1 MWWSRVWIDAH
12 TESNRIMVLWNVDC
26 FLVFV
31 VRNKN
36 IGCSFFNKQLGYKC
50 LTVFLSR
57 ECKCPIIHTC
67 CWSCWCTCLADVSTR
82 SSSTSGVVL
91 HIDLPRIRMRGCF
104 FVWNKCSRSDRFV
117 DIWQIKKFSER
128 GANTNMSSM
137 AYAHLFW
144 WLLPNFIYG
153 SFFFFLR
160 SWRLHFKL
168 DVLCKVTRLSSLHS
182 SACKIGLYVVEP
194 QRLFVSIIG
203 VSFLPLSTEDS
214 YSFSCFGVYNSN

>member
-1 MWWSRVWIDAH
+1 
-12 TESNRIMVLWNVDC
+12 MVLWNVDC

-36 IGCSFFNKQLGYKC
+36 IGCSFFNKRLGYKC

-57 ECKCPIIHTC
+57 ECKCPIILQVF
-67 CWSCWCTCLADVSTR
+67 CLGDKCIIQDVI
-82 SSSTSGVVL
+82 L
-91 HIDLPRIRMRGCF
+91 DLPTIRMWGCF
-104 FVWNKCSRSDRFV
+104 FVWNKCSIFDRFV
-117 DIWQIKKFSER
+117 DIWQIKKLSER

-168 DVLCKVTRLSSLHS
+168 AVLCKVTRLSSLLLMRF
-182 SACKIGLYVVEP
+182 AKLCTMLVEGLLL
-194 QRLFVSIIG
+194 RRDNG
-203 VSFLPLSTEDS
+203 R
-214 YSFSCFGVYNSN
+214 C